1 MRPACPLSLA
11 SSVSYR
17 LSVVASAAVRNIQS
31 CPAVPAA
38 VRNIRS
44 YPAVPAAVRNILSHR
59 AVPAA
64 VRSIQSCP
72 AVPAV
77 VRNIRSYPAV
87 ADLHIQSCLTVVDS
101 YIRSYPAAVDSHFR
115 MDPGIP
121 LAAVCYFRPFYPSH
135 KTFSLSKPSL
145 LPRHLIHEVRPVP
158 GQEARPRHRI
168 R

>member
-38 VRNIRS
+38 ARNIQS
-44 YPAVPAAVRNILSHR
+44 CP

-77 VRNIRSYPAV
+77 VRNIQSYPAV

-101 YIRSYPAAVDSHFR
+101 YIRSYPAAVDSHIQSY
-115 MDPGIP
+115 PGIP
-121 LAAVCYFRPFYPSH
+121 PAAVCYFRPFYPSNYMS
-135 KTFSLSKPSL
+135 TLSKPLL

-158 GQEARPRHRI
+158 EQEARPRHRI